1 MVVERIDNDWSN
13 EKSIEVIEKDIRK
26 YEKNNENK

>member
-13 EKSIEVIEKDIRK
+13 EKNIEVIEKDIRK